1 MNALDHLAACAGEW
15 RGTNRLHDPRTGRP
29 EDSPS
34 TARVTPVLHGWF
46 VRFDYTWGYQGTPQ
60 EGSLLIGMDPKAGSA
75 TAQWIDTWHMGRAV
89 MSCVGTARDGQ
100 AFSVRGSYAA
110 PPGPDWGWRIDV
122 DMSHPRMLRLTMTN
136 ISPEGTETI
145 AVEAS
150 LTQS

>member
-1 MNALDHLAACAGEW
+1 MNVLEHLVTCAGQW
-15 RGTNRLHDPRTGRP
+15 RGSSRLYDPRSSRP
-29 EDSPS
+29 EDSPA
-34 TARVTPVLHGWF
+34 TATITPVLGGRF
-46 VRFDYTWGYQGTPQ
+46 VRIEYTWGHQGEPQ
-60 EGSLLIGMDPKAGSA
+60 EGSMLIGLDPKAHLVS
-75 TAQWIDTWHMGRAV
+75 TQWIDTWHMGRAV
-89 MSCVGTARDGQ
+89 MSCVGTARDAQ

>member
-75 TAQWIDTWHMGRAV
+75 TAQWIDTWHMGRLV
-89 MSCVGTARDGQ
+89 MSCTGAVQGNTH
-100 AFSVRGSYAA
+100 FSFRGSYAV
-110 PPGPDWGWRIDV
+110 PPGRDCGWRVELDL
-122 DMSHPRMLRLTMTN
+122 SAPGMLRVAMVN
-136 ISPEGTETI
+136 VSPDGVETP
-145 AVEAS
+145 AAEAS
-150 LTQS
+150 YSQP